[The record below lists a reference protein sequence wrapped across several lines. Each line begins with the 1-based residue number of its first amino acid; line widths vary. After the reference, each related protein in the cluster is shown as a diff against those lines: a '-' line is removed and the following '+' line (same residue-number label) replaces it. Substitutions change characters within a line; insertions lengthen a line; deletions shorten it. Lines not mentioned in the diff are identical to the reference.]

1 MARFFQSPIRSVER
15 THMLFRTPVVS
26 PDVRFALA
34 EGLGTFRRPTA
45 RTAGAL
51 REIGYYGLSEEVTRQ
66 MWDAQPKRV
75 DPVEWAYIRA
85 FVTDSVATTL
95 PETTHAARLLTSTAG
110 IYVAW
115 VVYERGYPLKAGV
128 VWQRDLID
136 EWIQEGATH
145 LSDGTRRNYRNYLS
159 RIAEAVAVDPS
170 QLSFTPIRRKNTA
183 VPYTPAEMLM
193 FRNWATGQ
201 STPLKVRHG
210 MLMLTLC
217 AGAGLSSS
225 EVARVHPEH
234 VHVSDA
240 GIMID
245 VRGTQPRLVPLLA
258 EWDDWM
264 MAFLR
269 QKPPAGK
276 PLWGAIARKD
286 QSHVLS
292 SFVRTTIG
300 AGPQASRLRNTWLI
314 TLLNARAPMR
324 EVFLAAGVR
333 KLEALGFLLDYV
345 TPVPAGEYLPALR
358 GEATR

>member
-1 MARFFQSPIRSVER
+1 
-15 THMLFRTPVVS
+15 MLFRTPVVS
-26 PDVRFALA
+26 PDVRHALA

-45 RTAGAL
+45 RTANAL
-51 REIGYYGLSEEVTRQ
+51 REIGYYALPEEVTRQ

-75 DPVEWAYIRA
+75 DPVHWAYIRA

-115 VVYERGYPLKAGV
+115 VVFERRYPLKAGI
-128 VWQRDLID
+128 VWRRDLID

-145 LSDGTRRNYRNYLS
+145 LSDGTRRNYRKYLS
-159 RIAEAVAVDPS
+159 RIVDAVAVDPA

-183 VPYTPAEMLM
+183 VPYTPAEMLV

-201 STPLKVRHG
+201 STPLKARRG
-210 MLMLTLC
+210 MLMLALC

-225 EVARVHPEH
+225 EVALVHPEH

-245 VRGTQPRLVPLLA
+245 VHGTQPRLVPLLA

-264 MAFLR
+264 LAILG
-269 QKPPAGK
+269 QTPPVGK
-276 PLWGAIARKD
+276 PLWGKVGRKD

-300 AGPQASRLRNTWLI
+300 GGPRADRLRNTWLVA
-314 TLLNARAPMR
+314 LLSARAPMR

-345 TPVPAGEYLPALR
+345 DPVPADEYLTSLR
-358 GEATR
+358 GEAAR